1 MASVLLV
8 TAPSGP
14 PQCDFGLSCLHFWRK
29 TTRAPPPIRLF
40 GKGKRKNSD
49 HQEKGCEAAA
59 RPARATRSC
68 GNFLRIV
75 RKEEMHADLLA
86 ETSCGAS
93 ACNPNES
100 SRVSSKWVDIDGRL
114 HLVHLIASRR
124 LCARVRRRVRAK
136 RLRRALPS
144 FLAYTSLLAS
154 YRLHIAW
161 GGLMGL
167 PPPWLLG
174 IPDLP
179 I

>member
-8 TAPSGP
+8 MAPSGP
-14 PQCDFGLSCLHFWRK
+14 PQCDFCLSCLHFWRK

-144 FLAYTSLLAS
+144 FLAYTSL
-154 YRLHIAW
+154 REGPGV
-161 GGLMGL
+161 GGVDF
-167 PPPWLLG
+167 
-174 IPDLP
+174 IDFQ
-179 I
+179 